1 VKYLNTLIV
10 ALFVGTVAVWV
21 VATELPKVFTQIV
34 VLIVLALITRLVF
47 SLTGR
52 W

>member
-1 VKYLNTLIV
+1 MKFLNTLIFV
-10 ALFVGTVAVWV
+10 LLVGTVAVWV

-34 VLIVLALITRLVF
+34 VLIVLALVVRLVF

>member
-1 VKYLNTLIV
+1 VKYLNTVIF
-10 ALFVGTVAVWV
+10 ALFVGTIAVWV
-21 VATELPKVFTQIV
+21 VAMELPKVFTQIV
-34 VLIVLALITRLVF
+34 VLIVLALVARLVF